1 MIQTLIGPVMGLIG
15 KAIDKAVPD
24 RTEAERLKAQVT
36 LAAMQQVDTELKG
49 AVDVILAEARGESW
63 LQRNWRPVTMLTFTG
78 LVVAHWLG
86 FTAENLSEP
95 QTLALLDIVQIGIGG
110 YILGRSGE
118 KMVKAYKRD

>member
-1 MIQTLIGPVMGLIG
+1 MIQTLIGPVIGLIG

-24 RTEAERLKAQVT
+24 KAEAERLKAQVT
-36 LAAMQQVDTELKG
+36 LAAMQQADTELKG
-49 AVDVILAEARGESW
+49 AVEVILAEAKGESW
-63 LQRNWRPVTMLTFTG
+63 LQRNWRPTTMLTFTG

-95 QTLALLDIVQIGIGG
+95 QILALLDIVQIGIGG

-118 KMVKAYKRD
+118 KMVKAYKN